1 MTKSKEA
8 LLHPITECP
17 ERKAIYVFIK
27 VDGIAVPF
35 IAYTRLT
42 KKNAR
47 VCDMIYDDGRT
58 PVAWCYAN
66 DLMKLI
72 GWGKMLKASAGD
84 MSVYRIST
92 DMYKSIRE
100 SLYPEVPNEGD
111 NMMERYAGFF
121 TVEEKHL

>member
-1 MTKSKEA
+1 MTKSKET
-8 LLHPITECP
+8 LLHSITECP
-17 ERKAIYVFIK
+17 GRKAIYVFIK
-27 VDGIAVPF
+27 VDGIAAP
-35 IAYTRLT
+35 ILAYTRLT

-58 PVAWCYAN
+58 PVAWCYVN

-72 GWGKMLKASAGD
+72 GWEKMLKASAGD
-84 MSVYRIST
+84 MRVYRRST

-111 NMMERYAGFF
+111 DMMERYAGFF
-121 TVEEKHL
+121 AVGEK